1 MDAFDLLPSLADG
14 ELAASS
20 APELVAAIFRSRAS
34 GTLTIEAPEL
44 GEVRQF
50 FRAGQMCG
58 SAFFA
63 GFRTLAQVLLEEEW
77 AQALDVDDSLHD
89 AQQQGRRHGEVLLA
103 KGLLTQEQ
111 LEEALGAQHRGNLM
125 ALMALEEGHY
135 EMRGWEPPPLWTR
148 ELNIDPLG
156 PLFDSLQLERLARR
170 RAVILDWLGIHAVR
184 LTPDWADMA
193 QKALIDANDHRAIAQ
208 LAHPRTRGEFV
219 AVSRLMP
226 ARAEALL
233 TGLLLI
239 GAAEPTVPAA
249 QLTSA
254 ISRGPALT
262 SPTRTSGA
270 WSSPPPRTMS
280 PPQGSRAPYAHT
292 RPISPPVLPTAPTRT
307 ISQPIQSSPP
317 TRLIPGPT
325 PSVTMP
331 PVLQRVRIFPTGTK
345 PVSDPPPPRRGRR
358 GDELDAENLE
368 PSNPFAASLT
378 QAAPEPLPHLSRTGE
393 PEVDD
398 ESVLP
403 EAVLASNPGV
413 DKNRARRT
421 PVAPPEDD
429 IQDAQDLL
437 DEQPLE
443 LDLERAFT
451 PSSRE
456 RRPSAAP
463 PSRRSEPPR
472 PPPTVFG
479 GHSVEIDE
487 IDLEGASAPG
497 EVNDEEIDLHS
508 SQPVFK
514 SQPVYKSQPAFDSQ
528 PVFNSSPPPPAG
540 GGDELRK
547 KLRARGL
554 RNMADASRDVTEEPV
569 LDSSSTE
576 MEMPR
581 MQPQVEEAGLSR
593 EAGRFLDDVRARV
606 RMLPSQTPWQ
616 RLGVSRKATN
626 EQIHA
631 AYLEAVKR
639 YHPDRA
645 SALGLSGAAEDV
657 KTLFAAVKEAHEKIG
672 TAASRERYAAQ
683 STSSPGGN
691 SPRGEEASL
700 ALKMGDVLLK
710 KRDFTGALIKLR
722 RACEL
727 DPNGDTLAALA
738 WGLLCDPAATPATRS
753 EAEMLI
759 DRSLRVGGATARTHY
774 VAGVSWRARDPSAAE
789 EAFRKAVEVDP
800 NHRAA
805 AQELRLLELRQQ
817 RNKGKP

>member
-1 MDAFDLLPSLADG
+1 MDSFDLLPSLADG

-325 PSVTMP
+325 PRVTMP
-331 PVLQRVRIFPTGTK
+331 PVPQRVRIFPTGTK
-345 PVSDPPPPRRGRR
+345 PVSDPPPARRGRR

-514 SQPVYKSQPAFDSQ
+514 SQPAFDSQ

-593 EAGRFLDDVRARV
+593 EAGRFLDDVRSRV